1 MFRRAELEKKV
12 KILLWGSAWAEW
24 QQEAGGES
32 LECRAQV
39 MLAEQEQVFKERSL
53 RSGMVQDM
61 VHGPQSQG
69 MMFLKPRVKGRGTQ
83 A

>member
-1 MFRRAELEKKV
+1 M
-12 KILLWGSAWAEW
+12 WGSAWAEW

-69 MMFLKPRVKGRGTQ
+69 MMFLKPRVKEEVHRLEWRLVFFTGS
-83 A
+83 